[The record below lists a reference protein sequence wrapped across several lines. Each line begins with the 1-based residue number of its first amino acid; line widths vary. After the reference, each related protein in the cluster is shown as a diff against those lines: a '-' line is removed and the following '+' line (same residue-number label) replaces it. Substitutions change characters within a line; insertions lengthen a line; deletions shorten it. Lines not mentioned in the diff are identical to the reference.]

1 MFFNQKTTNWFGI
14 YNIWQPNT
22 HILNIIIFIEI
33 IVFFPCWFFL
43 NPPPPLLSEP
53 FFGVLC
59 VFLHLLEVLLYL
71 EKIPNFIT
79 YFSRIL
85 CKNWIHNNDCILFPE
100 LIILCLRQ
108 YSQISPNQIMNGNRN
123 LLHSLIYF
131 THTFSTTSFIFSSSI
146 CFGCFICLNI
156 TKYTT
161 EIIIST
167 NWLSSSLSFFY
178 FFNSSFNCFF

>member
-1 MFFNQKTTNWFGI
+1 MRWIFVIQITITLFMFFNQKTTNWFGI

-108 YSQISPNQIMNGNRN
+108 YSQISFDQITNKVPQ
-123 LLHSLIYF
+123 LF
-131 THTFSTTSFIFSSSI
+131 TLTHCSFIHTF
-146 CFGCFICLNI
+146 L
-156 TKYTT
+156 
-161 EIIIST
+161 ER
-167 NWLSSSLSFFY
+167 FFY
-178 FFNSSFNCFF
+178 FLIINLFVCFIHPSTNNYTNEHLK